1 MRKLL
6 VLIGLLFV
14 LPAAPASAQSP
25 AGCTANRLDVSATW
39 SPAKGRLGLASTL
52 SVSVAQTGAGA
63 CDVSGVTIRVAL
75 PGVDG
80 QPSAAS
86 TVVAAGANFP
96 AGMPSITVATLPW
109 VVALNPG
116 VTVATARVDVVG
128 TLRDTPIGSPLTVS
142 ELQGVP
148 IAAPKLG
155 FTVAA
160 EPATGTA
167 PLDVTYRFA
176 LTNQGEPADPL
187 TAVAL
192 AHPYCTPVLGS
203 GDSDG
208 DAAID
213 AAETW
218 RYACTHRFATPGDY
232 TSTSNATAI
241 STSDDRP
248 VSAASVNTLVRA
260 IAGEPLGALTLTTVA
275 SPTSGFAPLG
285 VTYTY
290 TVRNTGTGAV
300 REVTVADGG
309 CSPVATTGGATP
321 LAAAQTRT
329 YTCSRLFDTVGTFSA
344 DAFATGIDEFTLRR
358 VNSAQITTDVTT
370 AAAPAATPVPTAS
383 PDPSLSA
390 RPDSDCDSD
399 ADAHSDDEV
408 GARVVHGQWPLR
420 PAVVARRAHAE
431 GGHEDDHAQ
440 VREARSPL
448 SLPRALRRG
457 PQPARQGH
465 ARDRHRTARPDHE
478 HAAVLGPALITTGR
492 GRRRARRAWRRRA
505 R

>member
-14 LPAAPASAQSP
+14 LPAAPASAQTP
-25 AGCTANRLDVSATW
+25 VGCTANRLDVAATW
-39 SPAKGRLGLASTL
+39 SPAKGRLGLASTF

-80 QPSAAS
+80 QPAATS
-86 TVVAAGANFP
+86 TVVAAGANYP
-96 AGMPSITVATLPW
+96 GGMPSTTVATLPW

-128 TLRDTPIGSPLTVS
+128 TLRDTPVGSALTFS
-142 ELQGVP
+142 KMQGVP

-155 FTVAA
+155 FTVVA

-187 TAVAL
+187 TSVAL
-192 AHPYCTPVLGS
+192 AHPYCTPVYGS
-203 GDSDG
+203 GDTDG

-248 VSAASVNTLVRA
+248 VSATAVNTLVRA
-260 IAGEPLGALTLTTVA
+260 IAGDPLGALTLMTVA
-275 SPTSGFAPLG
+275 SPASGFAPLG

-300 REVTVADGG
+300 RDVTVTDGG
-309 CSPVATTGGATP
+309 CSPVTSTGGATP
-321 LAAAQTRT
+321 LGAGQTRT
-329 YTCSRLFDTVGTFSA
+329 FTCSRLFDTVGTFSA
-344 DAFATGIDEFTLRR
+344 SALASGIDEFTLRG
-358 VNSAQITTDVTT
+358 VDSGPITTGVTVD
-370 AAAPAATPVPTAS
+370 APTATPVPTAS
-383 PDPSLSA
+383 PDPGATLLPGPTPTPTATPTPTTKSTRVSFTAAGRFA
-390 RPDSDCDSD
+390 RPCR
-399 ADAHSDDEV
+399 
-408 GARVVHGQWPLR
+408 GRVALTLKAGTKTITRKTAKPDRSCRYRVR
-420 PAVVARRAHAE
+420 FDVARSRLGKATR
-431 GGHEDDHAQ
+431 
-440 VREARSPL
+440 VTV
-448 SLPRALRRG
+448 
-457 PQPARQGH
+457 
-465 ARDRHRTARPDHE
+465 TAR
-478 HAAVLGPALITTGR
+478 LGRTTNTQR
-492 GRRRARRAWRRRA
+492 FSVPR
-505 R
+505 